1 VVAGEMKKQLK
12 NNKNKVIFLG
22 FIMLILV
29 FPMGCAGTGKLS
41 PFQMDEMLVRA
52 GFQLHTAD
60 TAKKLDFLKSLPQ
73 NELVHKTY
81 NEKVSYFYVDGS
93 SCQCMYVGDEQ
104 AYQRFRQAVKEE
116 QMDEIVATTS
126 HQAQDKMENID
137 IDPNNPLNLEGHLP

>member
-1 VVAGEMKKQLK
+1 MKKLLK
-12 NNKNKVIFLG
+12 DNKNKVIFSG
-22 FIMLILV
+22 FVMLIPV
-29 FPMGCAGTGKLS
+29 FLMGCAGTGKLS

-60 TAKKLDFLKSLPQ
+60 TAKKLEFLKSLPQ

-93 SCQCMYVGDEQ
+93 SCQCIYVGDEQ

-116 QMDEIVATTS
+116 QMDEIVETTS
-126 HQAQDKMENID
+126 HQAQDKMGNID

>member
-1 VVAGEMKKQLK
+1 MKKQLK
-12 NNKNKVIFLG
+12 KATSTG
-22 FIMLILV
+22 FVMLIFVIL
-29 FPMGCAGTGKLS
+29 MGGCAGTGKMS

-93 SCQCMYVGDEQ
+93 SCKCMYVGDEK
-104 AYQRFRQAVKEE
+104 AYQRFRQSVKEE
-116 QMDEIVATTS
+116 QMDEKIETTS
-126 HQAQDKMENID
+126 NQAQDKMGNID
-137 IDPNNPLNLEGHLP
+137 IDPNNPLNVEGRLP

>member
-1 VVAGEMKKQLK
+1 MKKQLK
-12 NNKNKVIFLG
+12 DNKNKVIFLG
-22 FIMLILV
+22 FVMLILV
-29 FPMGCAGTGKLS
+29 FLMGCAGTGKLS

-73 NELVHKTY
+73 HELVHKTY

-104 AYQRFRQAVKEE
+104 AYRRFRQAVKEE
-116 QMDEIVATTS
+116 QMDEIVETTS

>member
-1 VVAGEMKKQLK
+1 MKKLLK
-12 NNKNKVIFLG
+12 DNKNKVIFSG
-22 FIMLILV
+22 FVMLIPV
-29 FPMGCAGTGKLS
+29 FLMGCAGTGKLS

-60 TAKKLDFLKSLPQ
+60 TAKKLEFLKSLPQ

-93 SCQCMYVGDEQ
+93 SCQCIYVGDEQ

-116 QMDEIVATTS
+116 QMDEIVETTS

>member
-1 VVAGEMKKQLK
+1 MKKLLK
-12 NNKNKVIFLG
+12 DNKNKVIYLG
-22 FIMLILV
+22 FVMLIPV
-29 FPMGCAGTGKLS
+29 FLMGCAGTGKLS

-60 TAKKLDFLKSLPQ
+60 TAKQLDFLKSLPQ

-116 QMDEIVATTS
+116 QMDEIVETTS
-126 HQAQDKMENID
+126 HQAQDKMGNID

>member
-1 VVAGEMKKQLK
+1 MKKQLK
-12 NNKNKVIFLG
+12 GNKNKVIFLG
-22 FIMLILV
+22 FVMLILV
-29 FPMGCAGTGKLS
+29 FLMGCAGTGKLS

-81 NEKVSYFYVDGS
+81 NEKVSYFYVDGA

-116 QMDEIVATTS
+116 QMDEIVETTS

>member
-1 VVAGEMKKQLK
+1 MKKLL
-12 NNKNKVIFLG
+12 NDNKNKVILTG
-22 FIMLILV
+22 FVMLIFV
-29 FPMGCAGTGKLS
+29 FFMGGCAGTGKLS

-93 SCQCMYVGDEQ
+93 SCKCMYVGDEQ
-104 AYQRFRQAVKEE
+104 AYQRFRQSVKEE
-116 QMDEIVATTS
+116 QMDEKVETTS
-126 HQAQDKMENID
+126 HQAQDKMENMD
-137 IDPNNPLNLEGHLP
+137 IDPNNPLNIEGHLP